1 MVVHEVN
8 KKKARIMVRITA
20 IFFTTI
26 LVFILLLAPVNRLGS
41 HYFYWGGLLPH
52 SITELVVLIIFSII
66 VSTSMVLKME
76 NNWK

>member
-1 MVVHEVN
+1 MVDSEVN
-8 KKKARIMVRITA
+8 KKKVKIMVRITA

-41 HYFYWGGLLPH
+41 HYFYWGASFPQ
-52 SITELVVLIIFSII
+52 SITELVILIIFSII
-66 VSTSMVLKME
+66 VSTSMVIKME